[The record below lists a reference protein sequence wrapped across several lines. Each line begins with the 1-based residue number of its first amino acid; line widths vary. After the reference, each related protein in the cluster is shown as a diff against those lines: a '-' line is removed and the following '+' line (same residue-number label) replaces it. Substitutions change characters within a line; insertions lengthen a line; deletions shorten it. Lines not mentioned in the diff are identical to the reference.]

1 MPWEVVEVVDPF
13 ELTSRNVW
21 KFEKKKKKT
30 DGQLGNGDIYKESRR
45 RVGNENRGDVIS
57 GVGGEPGRGMKA
69 SVGGVTEDK
78 ERVPRSQWAVGHILN
93 SKCLLD

>member
-30 DGQLGNGDIYKESRR
+30 DGPLGNGDIYKESRR
-45 RVGNENRGDVIS
+45 RVGNEN
-57 GVGGEPGRGMKA
+57 
-69 SVGGVTEDK
+69 
-78 ERVPRSQWAVGHILN
+78 
-93 SKCLLD
+93 